1 MIKYFDLKRI
11 NASFGDDLKTALSRA
26 ATSGWYIR
34 GNEVEQFENDF
45 AAYVGTNYC
54 IGTGN
59 GLDALTAVLMAWK
72 QIYSWN
78 NGDEV
83 IVPDNTFIA
92 TALAVTRAG
101 LVPVLCEPHQDIPTI
116 DETQI
121 ERHITPRTRAIIPV
135 HLYGLMC
142 HMDAITKIAK
152 KHHLKVLEDACQAH
166 GAIYSSNAQL
176 QLSTLFGRR
185 AGNYSDAAAF
195 SFYPAKNLGCM
206 GDGGAVTTNDAELAE
221 RVRAIANYGQTEK
234 YQHDYDGFNSRLDE
248 LQAAVLS
255 VKLRRLDK
263 DNTRRIEIAH
273 YYSTHICHPA
283 VELLP
288 DITDNSHV
296 YHIYAIKCKNR
307 NYLQQLLLE
316 HGIQTQVHYPISIHR
331 QKAYSQYATL
341 HLPISDH
348 WADDELSLPLS
359 PLMTDEEVQTVVDT
373 INQNIF

>member
-11 NASFGDDLKTALSRA
+11 NASFGEDLKTALSRA

-34 GNEVEQFENDF
+34 GNEVEQFENEF
-45 AAYVGTNYC
+45 AAYVGTAHC

-72 QIYSWN
+72 QIHSWSD
-78 NGDEV
+78 GDEV
-83 IVPDNTFIA
+83 ILPDNTFIA

-101 LVPVLCEPHQDIPTI
+101 LMPVLCEPHYDIPTI

-142 HMDAITKIAK
+142 NMDAINKIAK
-152 KHHLKVLEDACQAH
+152 KYRLKVLEDACQAH
-166 GAIYSSNAQL
+166 GAIYHSNAQL

-185 AGNYSDAAAF
+185 AGNNGDAAAF
-195 SFYPAKNLGCM
+195 SFYPAKNLGCL

-221 RVRAIANYGQTEK
+221 RVRAITNYGQTVK

-248 LQAAVLS
+248 LQAAVLG

-263 DNTRRIEIAH
+263 DNMRRIEIAH

-288 DITDNSHV
+288 DMTDNSHV
-296 YHIYAIKCKNR
+296 YHIYAIRCKNR
-307 NYLQQLLLE
+307 NRLQQLLLE
-316 HGIQTQVHYPISIHR
+316 HGIQTQVHYPIAIHR
-331 QKAYSQYATL
+331 QRAYSQYAQI

-359 PLMTDEEVQTVVDT
+359 PLMADDDVRTVVDA